1 MKTRGYIIVVLGACL
16 TLDVLG
22 DTGKLPNDEQAMK
35 LVAAVL
41 QEGVESLD
49 VTFYATIIE
58 PDKSESEIRKW
69 ADDILE
75 DIYGAGEMPSEAA
88 AERRTRRVEMNVARV
103 LKEQRVG
110 RKMKVRVQ
118 IDGTRQRMD
127 MVFGKPEFTIFAGT
141 NREEV
146 VPGKEIGADTA
157 FEMTDV
163 KGEDE
168 GVYTH
173 VEYLHEAKRAIIRTE
188 AGKKLERSSIVKL
201 RGMPEE
207 ASSMLKR
214 FLCKKESTSGR
225 EIYVPD
231 ETQIDKLCSGT
242 LDNMSFRI
250 LPDEGAPEINE
261 RIEISL
267 GDEKSPI
274 LKTVLVCDKEDY
286 SKVYFYELQNVGAN
300 LPILETY
307 RSDFDSNGFA
317 HSSTEIEYDD
327 EGNIKRKLAH
337 RIESVRVNVAIP
349 NEVFEFSPPDGYTV
363 TDLRLTPAER
373 QAAEIARMK
382 EWLGHEMWKDRLR
395 ALVRLEQLLKDN
407 PSELKDIAVSMQGDE
422 HAAVRKHAAVI
433 LERVGLNK

>member
-1 MKTRGYIIVVLGACL
+1 MKTRGYIIVALGVCF
-16 TLDVLG
+16 TLDVFG
-22 DTGKLPNDEQAMK
+22 DTGKPPNDEQAMK
-35 LVAAVL
+35 LVAAML

-49 VTFYATIIE
+49 ATFYATIIE
-58 PDKSESEIRKW
+58 PEKSESEIREW
-69 ADDILE
+69 AEDVLE
-75 DIYGAGEMPSEAA
+75 DIYGAGETPSAAA
-88 AERRTRRVEMNVARV
+88 AEGRSRTVEMNVARV

-146 VPGKEIGADTA
+146 LPGKELRADTA

-163 KGEDE
+163 RGEDE

-173 VEYLHEAKRAIIRTE
+173 AEYFHEGKRAIIRAE
-188 AGKKLERSSIVKL
+188 PGKKLERSSIVKL

-214 FLCKKESTSGR
+214 LLCKKESTAGR
-225 EIYVPD
+225 EVYVPD

-242 LDNMSFRI
+242 LGNMSVTIR
-250 LPDEGAPEINE
+250 PDEEAPETHE

-267 GDEKSPI
+267 GNEESPI
-274 LKTVLVCDKEDY
+274 LKTILVCDKEDY
-286 SKVYFYELQNVGAN
+286 SRVYFYELRNPDAN
-300 LPILETY
+300 LPIVQ
-307 RSDFDSNGFA
+307 RWCSDFDCNGFA
-317 HSSTEIEYDD
+317 HRSTEIKYDD

-349 NEVFEFSPPDGYTV
+349 NEVFEFSPPDGYAV
-363 TDLRLTPAER
+363 RDLRLTPAER
-373 QAAEIARMK
+373 QAAEIARLK
-382 EWLGHEMWKDRLR
+382 ERLGHEIWKDRLR
-395 ALVRLEQLLKDN
+395 ALFRLEQLLKDS
-407 PSELKDIAVSMQGDE
+407 PSELRGIAVSMQGDE
-422 HAAVRKHAAVI
+422 HPAVRKQAAAI

>member
-1 MKTRGYIIVVLGACL
+1 MKTRGYIIVILGACL

-58 PDKSESEIRKW
+58 PDKSESEIRRW
-69 ADDILE
+69 AEDILE
-75 DIYGAGEMPSEAA
+75 DIYGGGETLSAVA
-88 AERRTRRVEMNVARV
+88 AEQRSRSVEMNVTRV
-103 LKEQRVG
+103 LKEQQVG

-118 IDGTRQRMD
+118 IDGNRQRMD

-146 VPGKEIGADTA
+146 LPGKELGADTA

-173 VEYLHEAKRAIIRTE
+173 VEYFHEGKRAIIRTE

-201 RGMPEE
+201 RGMPAA

-214 FLCKKESTSGR
+214 LLCKKESTVGR

-231 ETQIDKLCSGT
+231 EIKIDKLCSGT
-242 LDNMSFRI
+242 LGNMSVTI

-267 GDEKSPI
+267 GDEKSPL
-274 LKTVLVCDKEDY
+274 LKTILVCDKEDY
-286 SKVYFYELQNVGAN
+286 SRVYFYELRNLGAN
-300 LPILETY
+300 RPIVQ
-307 RSDFDSNGFA
+307 RWCSDFDSNGFA
-317 HSSTEIEYDD
+317 HSSTEIKYDD

-349 NEVFEFSPPDGYTV
+349 NEVFEFSPPDGYAV

-373 QAAEIARMK
+373 QAAEIARLK
-382 EWLGHEMWKDRLR
+382 EWLAHEMWKDRLR

-407 PSELKDIAVSMQGDE
+407 PSELRDIAVSMQGDE
-422 HAAVRKHAAVI
+422 HAAVRKRATAI